1 MSNEYNKA
9 LKASESSYIRHAHN
23 YCLILRWK
31 LYAKQKLVEQIAQ
44 PLEHGQYMF
53 VGLKD
58 SSTHSLN
65 AFIIIFNPENMG
77 IKTLFVKIY
86 ALLANIQPKTSFWRH

>member
-1 MSNEYNKA
+1 MSINKA
-9 LKASESSYIRHAHN
+9 LKAAESSYIRHDHT
-23 YCLILRWK
+23 YCLILLWK
-31 LYAKQKLVEQIAQ
+31 LYAKQKLAEQIAQ

-58 SSTHSLN
+58 SSIHLLN

-77 IKTLFVKIY
+77 IKTFFVKMY
-86 ALLANIQPKTSFWRH
+86 ALLAELYSENYVYR